1 LNVVTFGLAVEAHG
15 NRVYLELCR
24 SVTCH

>member
-1 LNVVTFGLAVEAHG
+1 LSVVTFGLAVEAHG

>member
-1 LNVVTFGLAVEAHG
+1 LSVVTFGLAVEAHG
-15 NRVYLELCR
+15 NSVYLELCR